1 MSSKPKKQ
9 GPTAADKA
17 SASVAMAEY
26 NRFKQKYD
34 PLLRNMR
41 DESLTEDTT
50 STLRARSNADTMQ
63 ALTSNMSLQEA
74 QRVDAG
80 SDMAQAVQGQ
90 LGQATQA
97 GKQIQNTMQTNVL
110 GVARGQAADAQRGM
124 SQAARLS
131 TSEALTR
138 AQAKQDVA
146 SAKVKAGAQVGSA
159 LIGQGA
165 KNMKGGGTFF
175 TPNIGT
181 DYPLGPDGN
190 PDTTKPPKQVLA
202 QTWAERARAG
212 SYRR

>member
-34 PLLRNMR
+34 PLLRKMR

-63 ALTSNMSLQEA
+63 ALTSNMSLQGA
-74 QRVDAG
+74 QRTDAG

-90 LGQATQA
+90 LGQATKA
-97 GKQIQNTMQTNVL
+97 GKQIQNQMQTNVL
-110 GVARGQAADAQRGM
+110 GTARGQAADAQTGM

-131 TSEALTR
+131 TSEALAR
-138 AQAKQDVA
+138 AKAKNDVSLA
-146 SAKVKAGAQVGSA
+146 KFNAAAQIGTAFVAQGLENANTTGPNGEKGSFFRPVDSGGNKVKGFNSRLQYSGV
-159 LIGQGA
+159 IGR
-165 KNMKGGGTFF
+165 N
-175 TPNIGT
+175 
-181 DYPLGPDGN
+181 
-190 PDTTKPPKQVLA
+190 
-202 QTWAERARAG
+202 
-212 SYRR
+212 

>member
-63 ALTSNMSLQEA
+63 ALTSQPNFQ
-74 QRVDAG
+74 QTQNVTAG
-80 SDMAQAVQGQ
+80 SDMAQALQGQ
-90 LGQATQA
+90 LGQATKA

-138 AQAKQDVA
+138 AKAKQDVA
-146 SAKVKAGAQVGSA
+146 QAKINAGVQIGSA
-159 LIGQGA
+159 LVAQGG
-165 KNMKGGGTFF
+165 KNLAGGGTFF
-175 TPNIGT
+175 TPNIGGQLPT
-181 DYPLGPDGN
+181 DGSG
-190 PDTTKPPKQVLA
+190 DTTPTRRLA
-202 QTWAERARAG
+202 TGFSERAQG
-212 SYRR
+212 GVFRR